1 MSDMVGY
8 GRMGMDGAGGI
19 WDDMGG
25 FGGKPGDLQEVHD
38 SFKGEHEE
46 ICKSTYVLRIIRWVE
61 KHHTYIY
68 IIFACVGAEYVI
80 GRGGSEYVI
89 ACPMTTASQLPPPI
103 RNVIGWGPRV

>member
-38 SFKGEHEE
+38 SFKGKHEE
-46 ICKSTYVLRIIRWVE
+46 VCKSTYVLRIICNR
-61 KHHTYIY
+61 K
-68 IIFACVGAEYVI
+68 
-80 GRGGSEYVI
+80 GGSEYVI